1 MSIVPHPKQQ
11 HLSENAGNINTN
23 ELVDDTST
31 TTLDNTTIQIKDY
44 FLVGLNK

>member
-23 ELVDDTST
+23 ELVDDAT
-31 TTLDNTTIQIKDY
+31 NITIDKNNNPDK
-44 FLVGLNK
+44 GLFFGWFK